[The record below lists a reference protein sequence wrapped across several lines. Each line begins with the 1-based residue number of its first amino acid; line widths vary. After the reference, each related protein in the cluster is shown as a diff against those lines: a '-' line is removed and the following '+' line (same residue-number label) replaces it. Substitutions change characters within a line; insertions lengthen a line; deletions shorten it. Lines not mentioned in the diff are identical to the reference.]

1 MHLHNCHHCQWE
13 LQAHTETRTYISW
26 VKSCL
31 TFFFCNV
38 RAKWF
43 LHLDSKAERKRKNKT
58 NKKNCNK
65 QICPGRCLPSSLH
78 IAWGIQLL
86 GPQALP
92 PPLRPSCKELACHS
106 QVQFKNSV
114 NLNFKNDFFSYF
126 QTHEAWLSFKKKKI
140 PNKYSLR
147 KKVKTTGC

>member
-1 MHLHNCHHCQWE
+1 MHLHNWHHCQWE

-126 QTHEAWLSFKKKKI
+126 QTHEAWLSFKKKI